1 MSTKTL
7 RKRIALV
14 AVSALGAG
22 LLSVVAVPS
31 ANAAAGDGVVDS
43 TAGSIGLVGA
53 LAGSGTTRTAV
64 LLSTGTLV
72 VSPTAN
78 AAVVKVSA
86 GARITGATASG
97 DISADQTCSL
107 ADAADTVSITP
118 TGAAGTTFTV
128 TTYDGDTCA
137 VAGDVAD
144 VITVTI
150 AGDSV
155 AGKIS
160 PADSI
165 VRWDSNN
172 AGAPTAAESVVNAST
187 TFGNTLEL
195 YINLVDAYG
204 QNITS
209 TTGALVV
216 TASGTGV
223 ALGTIAV
230 SGGAGVPT
238 SATNTSVSALSP
250 AALWVYL
257 GETVSGT
264 GWAGNVTVTYNGVTV
279 ATIAGKITGRP
290 ASLSVTPYKAGKI
303 ASTNATAFL
312 YTVKD
317 AAGNG
322 LAQESD
328 SIVLDTSS
336 ASAVVTDASGNGGL
350 DAAYGGAYGD
360 YVGTGSITCGV
371 AGSSDVVL
379 KYTNTNGTVIKS
391 AKTSFRCAGAA
402 YEYSASFDKA
412 SYVQGEVA
420 TLTVTFKD
428 DKGNLANSYDA
439 VDTLTS
445 LVSDIAISA
454 PMMTL
459 VGVVNAGASAGTTA
473 KPGLSGTRKYT
484 FTVGT
489 TSGLTD
495 GAYNAVVHFPTID
508 VAATAAYKV
517 STGST
522 GVTNADVLK
531 AIVSLIASINKQI
544 AALQKALLKK

>member
-1 MSTKTL
+1 
-7 RKRIALV
+7 
-14 AVSALGAG
+14 
-22 LLSVVAVPS
+22 
-31 ANAAAGDGVVDS
+31 
-43 TAGSIGLVGA
+43 
-53 LAGSGTTRTAV
+53 
-64 LLSTGTLV
+64 
-72 VSPTAN
+72 
-78 AAVVKVSA
+78 
-86 GARITGATASG
+86 
-97 DISADQTCSL
+97 
-107 ADAADTVSITP
+107 VSITP
-118 TGAAGTTFTV
+118 TGAAGTTFAV
-128 TTYDGDTCA
+128 TTYDDDTCA
-137 VAGDVAD
+137 IPGAIAD
-144 VITVTI
+144 VLTVTI
-150 AGDSV
+150 AGSSD
-155 AGKIS
+155 AGKVS

-204 QNITS
+204 QNVTS

-216 TASGTGV
+216 TASGSGV
-223 ALGTIAV
+223 ALGAIAAT
-230 SGGAGVPT
+230 GAAGVPT

-250 AALWVYL
+250 AALWVYV

-279 ATIAGKITGRP
+279 ATLAGKITGRP
-290 ASLSVTPYKAGKI
+290 ASISVTPYKAGKTGT
-303 ASTNATAFL
+303 TNSTAFL

-322 LAQESD
+322 LAFESD

-336 ASAVVTDASGNGGL
+336 NSAVVTDASGNGGL
-350 DAAYGGAYGD
+350 DAEYSGAYGD
-360 YVGTGSITCGV
+360 YVGTGKITCGV

-391 AKTSFRCAGAA
+391 AKNSMRCAGGA

-412 SYVQGEVA
+412 SYVQGEIA

-439 VDTLTS
+439 VDTLSGTT
-445 LVSDIAISA
+445 SDIVIST
-454 PMMTL
+454 PMMTM
-459 VGVVNAGASAGTTA
+459 VGVVNSGATATPAATA

-489 TSGLTD
+489 ATGLTE
-495 GAYNAVVHFPTID
+495 GAYNAVVYFPTID
-508 VAATAAYKV
+508 VASSAAYKV

-522 GVTNADVLK
+522 GVSNADVLK